1 MPFCPLQFSGLYL
14 VSLVVI
20 LIGFITF
27 NTVPTPTDHTDP
39 SSSSSI
45 CEGSLN
51 DNPITTQNDSAEQEV
66 TVRITAEDEED
77 CDEGQ
82 LEDVEKE
89 EGWGEDER
97 RAPSQSLED
106 GKSHRDVVAVGCSTK
121 MWTPAWKL
129 VMISIFWNPFIYWVF
144 LLYIDNETD
153 KILK

>member
-121 MWTPAWKL
+121 M
-129 VMISIFWNPFIYWVF
+129 
-144 LLYIDNETD
+144 
-153 KILK
+153 